1 MATTLALPRLLLI
14 ATLVAPLPAN
24 ERFQTTA
31 STSPSAATVALVET
45 WPDGRTNYELTSAR
59 RASMWTPRF
68 PRVEGFTPPQGAVP
82 VYAVQLARVLAG
94 SDIKVEVSVLL
105 GSAEPPGVP
114 VATIVVSP
122 GSRVVVEELRR
133 FGVQPVTLSMMSV
146 VPMTPY
152 LPTVF
157 SVSPRIEISTVE
169 LLNAPYPGYRIT
181 LRNLGAQDVSNF
193 NLQSYRGQ
201 DKALSALRRSD
212 DGRPLMKP
220 GESYT
225 FDMNIT
231 SGPGDDSP
239 VGTWSPRPIDV
250 VEIESIRWADGSHD
264 GTPPF
269 PQVDAF
275 VEGQSGSRLQ
285 VRRIVDALHAALSE
299 RHAGF
304 ELVAAV
310 KSRISAL
317 PDAETDQLQG
327 AQIAMR
333 STKASVTADI
343 ARSERRELA
352 WSDADVR
359 KWVTSLLRRYES
371 WLARL
376 SPP

>member
-31 STSPSAATVALVET
+31 SKSPSAATVALVET